1 MKATTIDTV
10 LLNNAYEK
18 IEKATEEVKAVKYGL
33 IAKTAAA
40 VKFFFAVN
48 EAAPY
53 ALGLSPMMEAR
64 LFL

>member
-1 MKATTIDTV
+1 MKATTMETV

-18 IEKATEEVKAVKYGL
+18 IEKAAEEVKAAKHGL
-33 IAKTAAA
+33 KAKTATA

-48 EAAPY
+48 EAVPY